1 MASPNDFDWT
11 DREPGHQGAD
21 HMEECPICGEEYHV
35 AQGPS
40 CQHTDREWRA
50 MLAQYQQR
58 EREDRYVRETIYQN
72 EPMW

>member
-1 MASPNDFDWT
+1 
-11 DREPGHQGAD
+11 
-21 HMEECPICGEEYHV
+21 MEECPICGEEYHV

-58 EREDRYVRETIYQN
+58 EREDRYVRETIHQN